1 MKLIT
6 DLGMLYPTI
15 NSKQKKRFAIYQC
28 DCGNEFKAQ
37 PIQIKKQ
44 LVKSC
49 GCLKSKIVSERNTKH
64 GLRHHR
70 LYSIWKNMIQR
81 CNNPKAVNYEKYGDK
96 GIKVC
101 DEWLMIENFVSDM
114 DSTFQDGLSLDREN
128 NSLGYNKSNCR
139 WATKNVQARNT
150 RLIYASNTSGYRGVS
165 WQETAKKW
173 KTSIVVK
180 SKYIYLGLFTN
191 VIDSAKAY
199 DNYIIENNLEH
210 TKNFS

>member
-6 DLGMLYPTI
+6 DLGMLYPTV

-81 CNNPKAVNYEKYGDK
+81 
-96 GIKVC
+96 
-101 DEWLMIENFVSDM
+101 WM
-114 DSTFQDGLSLDREN
+114 
-128 NSLGYNKSNCR
+128 
-139 WATKNVQARNT
+139 
-150 RLIYASNTSGYRGVS
+150 LILLHMHPIG
-165 WQETAKKW
+165 
-173 KTSIVVK
+173 
-180 SKYIYLGLFTN
+180 
-191 VIDSAKAY
+191 
-199 DNYIIENNLEH
+199 
-210 TKNFS
+210 

>member
-1 MKLIT
+1 MKLIE

-49 GCLKSKIVSERNTKH
+49 GCFKSKIVSERNTKH

-81 CNNPKAVNYEKYGDK
+81 CNNSKERIELIIALKPTIEGETTLQYINKLLIEVENY
-96 GIKVC
+96 
-101 DEWLMIENFVSDM
+101 
-114 DSTFQDGLSLDREN
+114 
-128 NSLGYNKSNCR
+128 
-139 WATKNVQARNT
+139 
-150 RLIYASNTSGYRGVS
+150 
-165 WQETAKKW
+165 
-173 KTSIVVK
+173 
-180 SKYIYLGLFTN
+180 SKYSNMEPLKPEYIN
-191 VIDSAKAY
+191 
-199 DNYIIENNLEH
+199 NYNNLV
-210 TKNFS
+210 

>member
-81 CNNPKAVNYEKYGDK
+81 CNNPKAVNYEKYGAK

-101 DEWLMIENFVSDM
+101 DEWLIIENFVSDM

-128 NSLGYNKSNCR
+128 NSLGYSKSNCR
-139 WATKNVQARNT
+139 WTTKNVQSRNRDKQKRNNLFKGVRKNKDKFTARIIVSYKEIHLGSFNT
-150 RLIYASNTSGYRGVS
+150 AEEAGRAYD
-165 WQETAKKW
+165 
-173 KTSIVVK
+173 
-180 SKYIYLGLFTN
+180 KY
-191 VIDSAKAY
+191 VID
-199 DNYIIENNLEH
+199 NNLEH
-210 TKNFS
+210 TLNFSYN

>member
-49 GCLKSKIVSERNTKH
+49 GCFKSKIVSERNTKH

-81 CNNPKAVNYEKYGDK
+81 CNNPKAVNYEKYGAK

-101 DEWLMIENFVSDM
+101 NEWLTIENFVIDM
-114 DSTFQDGLSLDREN
+114 DSTFQEGLSLDREN

-139 WATKNVQARNT
+139 WVTKTTQSRNRDKQKRNNLFKGVRKYKDKFSARIGIDYKEIHLGIFNT
-150 RLIYASNTSGYRGVS
+150 AEEAGRAYD
-165 WQETAKKW
+165 
-173 KTSIVVK
+173 
-180 SKYIYLGLFTN
+180 KY
-191 VIDSAKAY
+191 VID
-199 DNYIIENNLEH
+199 NNLEH
-210 TKNFS
+210 TLNFSYN